1 MKFDTFGEL
10 VNWTLENIEDEE
22 KVRKV
27 LELDWVKKNR
37 DYFLFRVLFEAYVR
51 RREIDF
57 KKFIFCS
64 NLIRFVSK
72 DRKEEFRKMF
82 SNGLVVVIMD
92 KELKDDD
99 VKFLDEIR
107 VSIMNAISCLQ
118 DCSETCIR
126 NFEKMVR
133 IDDLKKLNV
142 EKCKNYKLV
151 VRLFKSC
158 LKEYRGQKFFVRKF
172 GEFLDKLQNVEIGE
186 DIKKIIYEISKKLKD
201 REIERKV
208 LMILM

>member
-10 VNWTLENIEDEE
+10 VNWALENIEDEE

-51 RREIDF
+51 RKKIRLE
-57 KKFIFCS
+57 KFIYCS

-72 DRKEEFRKMF
+72 ERIGEFKRLF
-82 SNGLVVVIMD
+82 TSSLINIVMD
-92 KELKDDD
+92 KELNEDDINA
-99 VKFLDEIR
+99 LGEIR
-107 VSIMNAISCLQ
+107 VGLMNAISCLK

-133 IDDLKKLNV
+133 IDDLKKLDV

>member
-99 VKFLDEIR
+99 VKFLGEIR
-107 VSIMNAISCLQ
+107 VSIMNVISCLK

-133 IDDLKKLNV
+133 IDDLKKLDV